1 LKCFDLFQCSEEM
14 QFCVKENL
22 TSLCS
27 NHSSNCIGSIED
39 RTYCRQTYPEQFHFR
54 YRCLN
59 DTKCISPDQLC
70 DCQIDCPLKH
80 DDENLLC
87 QYRICQ
93 ENRYRCRN
101 GKKAERCNRKPECDW
116 KEDESLCDLSDI
128 PNREKY
134 FGLSNE
140 YYQSYPL
147 IEINERKNT
156 HVSKIA
162 AIFVISVTNGVKS

>member
-1 LKCFDLFQCSEEM
+1 VYFGPCDTFYTNCNDVWNCPDGSDELKCFDLFQCSEEM

-27 NHSSNCIGSIED
+27 NHSS
-39 RTYCRQTYPEQFHFR
+39 
-54 YRCLN
+54 
-59 DTKCISPDQLC
+59 KCISPDQLC

-147 IEINERKNT
+147 IEINERKN
-156 HVSKIA
+156 ILL
-162 AIFVISVTNGVKS
+162 FDYL